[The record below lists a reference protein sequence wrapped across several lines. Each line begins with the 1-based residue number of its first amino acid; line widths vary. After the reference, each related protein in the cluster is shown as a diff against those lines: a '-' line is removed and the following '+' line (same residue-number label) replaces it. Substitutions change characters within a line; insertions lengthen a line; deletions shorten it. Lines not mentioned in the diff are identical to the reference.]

1 MIDKKKDKLEFLL
14 KISSQ
19 FLIENE
25 KINQFMN
32 ELDNLK
38 KEPDSMIKK
47 KEFLK
52 LSKEINLFMNDIKET
67 LIESR
72 YSVN

>member
-1 MIDKKKDKLEFLL
+1 
-14 KISSQ
+14 
-19 FLIENE
+19 
-25 KINQFMN
+25 MN

-67 LIESR
+67 FIESR